1 MPNSACVVND
11 DSFRCV
17 CNPGYQHLYLG
28 NETVCADVDECQ
40 SGLHSC
46 DYNAQCINEIGAYSC
61 QCNPGFTG
69 NGRVCETNTP
79 AKASNVLKTPSVSR
93 AIAWRCVDVAK
104 ASREM
109 VRRVQLWWIKAVTP
123 TTTVTNLASVPLIH
137 KRIVT
142 IVLVYQV
149 MKEMDTGAEK
159 SQSKMLRKLRYK
171 KRYRDVFLESVGVQ
185 KVTPVKRGRRIVFPK
200 GKKQPSVLPETTTD
214 TNGVC

>member
-1 MPNSACVVND
+1 MTTPSVAFATPATNTSTWGTKLSVPTWTSASRASTVAITTHSASTKSERTPVNAI
-11 DSFRCV
+11 
-17 CNPGYQHLYLG
+17 Q
-28 NETVCADVDECQ
+28 
-40 SGLHSC
+40 GLLEM
-46 DYNAQCINEIGAYSC
+46 AEFAK
-61 QCNPGFTG
+61 
-69 NGRVCETNTP
+69 TNTP
-79 AKASNVLKTPSVSR
+79 AKASNVLKMPSVSR

-123 TTTVTNLASVPLIH
+123 TTTVTNLVSVPLIH

-149 MKEMDTGAEK
+149 TKEMDTGAEK

-185 KVTPVKRGRRIVFPK
+185 KVTPAKRGRRIVFPK
-200 GKKQPSVLPETTTD
+200 GKKQHQFFQKLQLMQMVCVESFGQVL
-214 TNGVC
+214 